1 MKIYFFHILYI
12 VKPFFKALWE
22 IEARPVALNFQ
33 IQWFSVSS
41 ILQFQLRSKI
51 DSRKLLRLIIGSYLT
66 ELTFLKEMRMFS
78 RNFNHH
84 WSVDKKKNKFP
95 GPLRKQIFGL
105 DSIQHYSNFI
115 SLIFCVSSKHF
126 LNLYGKYKAGQL
138 R

>member
-1 MKIYFFHILYI
+1 MKLFFFHILYI
-12 VKPFFKALWE
+12 VKAFFGALWE
-22 IEARPVALNFQ
+22 VQARSVVLNFQ

-51 DSRKLLRLIIGSYLT
+51 DSRKLLRLLIGSCLT

-78 RNFNHH
+78 RKFNHH
-84 WSVDKKKNKFP
+84 WRVESKKHFSDC
-95 GPLRKQIFGL
+95 LRKQIFGL

-115 SLIFCVSSKHF
+115 SLTFCVSSKHF
-126 LNLYGKYKAGQL
+126 LNLYGKYKEGQL

>member
-84 WSVDKKKNKFP
+84 WSVERKKKFSDCP
-95 GPLRKQIFGL
+95 RKQIFGL
-105 DSIQHYSNFI
+105 DSIQHSSNFI
-115 SLIFCVSSKHF
+115 SLPFCVSSKHF
-126 LNLYGKYKAGQL
+126 LNLYGKYKTGQL